1 MLKLNYESAAYFK
14 ELLNGKDTEDLK
26 QDIQKDIQAKQ
37 PVFHYSDQDM
47 KDIYQDD
54 LEELE
59 AATALYGKMKPVKP
73 EKYAVNPWGY
83 EQTNLNN
90 LTVVGTVR
98 GSVIALANF
107 KVFSISKAKY
117 NKKASYTRLNDVIF
131 TSWKP
136 AYTSEE
142 LQENA
147 QYNAA
152 YGYQGAIL

>member
-1 MLKLNYESAAYFK
+1 MTVKLNNEAATYFN
-14 ELLNGKDTEDLK
+14 ELVNGKDIEVLK
-26 QDIQKDIQAKQ
+26 QDIKKDIQSKQ

-47 KDIYQDD
+47 KEIYNDD

-59 AATALYGKMKPVKP
+59 KATTLYGKMKPVKH
-73 EKYAVNPWGY
+73 ETYAINSWGY

-90 LTVVGTVR
+90 LIVVGTVR
-98 GSVIALANF
+98 GSVIALANY

-117 NKKASYTRLNDVIF
+117 TKKAAYTRLNNVLS
-131 TSWKP
+131 TSWEP
-136 AYTSEE
+136 AYTSED

-152 YGYQGAIL
+152 HGY